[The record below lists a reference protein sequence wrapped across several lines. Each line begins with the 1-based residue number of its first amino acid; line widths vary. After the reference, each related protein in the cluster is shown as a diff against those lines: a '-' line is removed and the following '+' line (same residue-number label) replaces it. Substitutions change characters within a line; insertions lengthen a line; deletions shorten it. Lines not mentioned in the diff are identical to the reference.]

1 MIRLFKCS
9 LTLAA
14 GFFCLF
20 GASIQAV
27 DFEDVYL
34 TGGVV
39 HWPEF
44 GSSNP
49 RFSFPF
55 PTIAPYTRTTFSE
68 SSSQT
73 SFKFGAGYSIDESWS
88 VEAVAV
94 VGMEHET
101 SIPSLFDDF
110 FSDLPVLIGDDF
122 VDELVIDYDLALE
135 SKLKASILRIN
146 PVYTIPLQRNFSL
159 FGKAGI
165 AFIERDMKMVIRT
178 EYRYDDELGQGIEI
192 LFPPSEQVFSESD
205 STTNLF
211 AGAGLS
217 WSPNGGRSVISIS
230 YTNYFDTPG
239 DITHSLELDFQWNL

>member
-1 MIRLFKCS
+1 MIRRFASSAILV
-9 LTLAA
+9 A
-14 GFFCLF
+14 GLFCLI
-20 GASIQAV
+20 GTSIQAV
-27 DFEDVYL
+27 DLEDFYL

-49 RFSFPF
+49 RFSLPF
-55 PTIAPYTRTTFSE
+55 PTIAPYTRTTFSD

-73 SFKFGAGYSIDESWS
+73 SFKFGAGYLIDESWS

-101 SIPSLFDDF
+101 SIPSLFGDF
-110 FSDLPVLIGDDF
+110 FTDLPVVLGDDF
-122 VDELVIDYDLALE
+122 VEDLVIDYDLALK

-165 AFIERDMKMVIRT
+165 AFIERDMKVTIRT
-178 EYRYDDELGQGIEI
+178 EYRYDDELNQDIGI
-192 LFPPSEQVFSESD
+192 LFPPTEQTFSESD

-211 AGAGLS
+211 ACAGLR
-217 WSPNGGRSVISIS
+217 WSPNGGRSAVSIS
-230 YTNYFDTPG
+230 YSNYFDTPG
-239 DITHSLELDFQWNL
+239 DVTHSLELDYQWKF